1 VIQLIVDVNKY
12 NILRMAMMDR
22 NLDNSSEEI
31 DFIHV
36 PPQTFAIKKVV
47 HNEVLA
53 AAAELLLDK
62 KIFTKITPY
71 QVIQDMRPTD
81 HLSGLEFLALEEYKP
96 PLEVA
101 LYVMMCFAVCI
112 QQKWIKYSTVVNGYY
127 ADCDNPFVKEYLQ
140 DIHGKW
146 IR

>member
-1 VIQLIVDVNKY
+1 LIVDVQKY

-22 NLDNSSEEI
+22 NLDDASEEI
-31 DFIHV
+31 DFIHI

-47 HNEVLA
+47 NDEVLA
-53 AAAELLLDK
+53 AAAELLLDNH
-62 KIFTKITPY
+62 IFNKITPY
-71 QVIQDMRPTD
+71 QVIQDMRSTK
-81 HLSGLEFLALEEYKP
+81 HMTGLEILALEEYKP

-112 QQKWIKYSTVVNGYY
+112 QQKWIKYSPIINGYI
-127 ADCDNPFVKEYLQ
+127 ADSSNPFVKEYLQ